1 MKNVKYLGELK
12 EIDTEEKAYLLG
24 QIYGDGLNVS
34 YKRKDKNWFSYKTE
48 ITSTIDDTEMYEKLS
63 KLFPFFKLT
72 KYNSQKSV
80 VFLCANQKQLYLDLV
95 GHGMISNK
103 VKHDKTFEFHFP
115 QLREDLVHHFIRGYF
130 DADGSA
136 WFPSRK
142 RSRNNLHI
150 EFGCNT
156 KNFLSKINEILLANG
171 MEFTYNERYKTAGNG
186 KRYRSCIL
194 FSSNSSL
201 SRKFANYIYKDATI
215 YLQRK
220 YDICYREP
228 ELRPFAYQIY
238 GPCPD
243 CGSTHIT
250 MSGTRDGKRRLICK
264 NCNRHFTR
272 PMPK

>member
-115 QLREDLVHHFIRGYF
+115 QLREDLVHHFIRG
-130 DADGSA
+130 
-136 WFPSRK
+136 
-142 RSRNNLHI
+142 
-150 EFGCNT
+150 
-156 KNFLSKINEILLANG
+156 
-171 MEFTYNERYKTAGNG
+171 
-186 KRYRSCIL
+186 
-194 FSSNSSL
+194 
-201 SRKFANYIYKDATI
+201 
-215 YLQRK
+215 
-220 YDICYREP
+220 
-228 ELRPFAYQIY
+228 
-238 GPCPD
+238 
-243 CGSTHIT
+243 
-250 MSGTRDGKRRLICK
+250 
-264 NCNRHFTR
+264 
-272 PMPK
+272 